1 MSDDVLLF
9 CYEPAVV
16 CAFFRLCWILFLDL
30 ANLKGHFCF
39 FGDNM
44 LFACSPLSSVLATTA
59 LVRDC
64 IELLPFSHGC
74 TGCLSPSWEKRPC
87 VDVSTPACL
96 LQALFLGSFEHGHIQ
111 QLLWI
116 LPEQMLQFVF
126 I

>member
-64 IELLPFSHGC
+64 IELLPFIAMAV
-74 TGCLSPSWEKRPC
+74 L
-87 VDVSTPACL
+87 VACL
-96 LQALFLGSFEHGHIQ
+96 RRGKTSLR
-111 QLLWI
+111 
-116 LPEQMLQFVF
+116 
-126 I
+126 